1 MGSLAKSAILFA
13 AFVGLATGSVQ
24 DASAAAAVHDGN
36 WSVLIITQ
44 KGDCDRAYRYG
55 VKVANGHVSYTGDAQ
70 VDMNGTV
77 DANGAVTVMIRLGEK
92 GANGTGRLSGTTG
105 SGTWHGA
112 AANDTCAGSWEA
124 ERR

>member
-1 MGSLAKSAILFA
+1 MWNVAKSAIFLA
-13 AFVGLATGSVQ
+13 AFAGLPAASSVQ
-24 DASAAAAVHDGN
+24 AAAAAAQDGN
-36 WSVLIITQ
+36 WSVLIVTE

-55 VKVANGHVSYTGDAQ
+55 VRVANGRVSYTGNAK

-77 DANGAVTVMIRLGEK
+77 APNGAVTVNIRLGEK
-92 GANGTGRLSGTTG
+92 GANGTGRLSGTSG

-112 AANDTCAGSWEA
+112 AANNSCAGSWEA

>member
-1 MGSLAKSAILFA
+1 MWSLAKSAVLLTAFA
-13 AFVGLATGSVQ
+13 GLATGSVQ
-24 DASAAAAVHDGN
+24 AAPAAAHDGN
-36 WSVLIITQ
+36 WSVLVITQ

-55 VKVANGHVSYTGDAQ
+55 VRVANGHVSYTGDAK

-77 DANGAVTVMIRLGEK
+77 DPNGAVIVKIRLGEK
-92 GANGTGRLSGTTG
+92 GANGTGHLSASSG

-112 AANDTCAGSWEA
+112 AANDTCAGNWEA